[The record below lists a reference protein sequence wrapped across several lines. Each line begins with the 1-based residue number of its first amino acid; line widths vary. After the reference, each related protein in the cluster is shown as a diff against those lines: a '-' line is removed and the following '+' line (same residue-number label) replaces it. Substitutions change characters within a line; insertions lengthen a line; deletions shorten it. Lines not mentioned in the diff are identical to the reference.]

1 MASENPRQTRE
12 GSLIEGAAN
21 ASGLSVKKLAANA
34 GISDTRWRHI
44 VRGWQPAAGGGVAP
58 VVGPAPTLARMA
70 FAVGI
75 SAEELART
83 GRTDAADLLARIEA
97 QGDGSGMPLPSTRAS
112 RSQADEIDMIDASQT
127 MTTRQ
132 KLQAIRTV
140 LRLRAE
146 LEAEQ
151 AAMQK
156 APASDAGAS
165 EELDASQG

>member
-1 MASENPRQTRE
+1 MATETPRQTRE

-44 VRGWQPAAGGGVAP
+44 VRGHQPAAGGGVAP

-97 QGDGSGMPLPSTRAS
+97 QRDGSGIPMPLTRIGSA
-112 RSQADEIDMIDASQT
+112 ADEIDMIDASQT

>member
-1 MASENPRQTRE
+1 M
-12 GSLIEGAAN
+12 IEGAAS

-44 VRGWQPAAGGGVAP
+44 VRGWQPSAGGGMTP

-75 SAEELART
+75 SAEELAKT

-97 QGDGSGMPLPSTRAS
+97 HSEGSAVPLPSTGAS
-112 RSQADEIDMIDASQT
+112 GLHADEIDMIYASRT
-127 MTTRQ
+127 MSTRE
-132 KLQAIRTV
+132 KLLRIGQILTLRTQ
-140 LRLRAE
+140 

-156 APASDAGAS
+156 APAPDAEASDKQQS
-165 EELDASQG
+165 